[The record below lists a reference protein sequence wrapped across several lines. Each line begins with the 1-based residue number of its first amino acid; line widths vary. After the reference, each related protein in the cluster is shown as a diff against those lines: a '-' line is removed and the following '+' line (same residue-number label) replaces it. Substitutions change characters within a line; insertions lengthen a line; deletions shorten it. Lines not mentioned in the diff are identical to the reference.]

1 MKQPRGYQNGWE
13 HLAGLLEWLDV
24 KIGLLLERQ
33 QAANPPA
40 DDMMDPF
47 KGLVVSEQEVYRLL
61 EEPVFSFPL
70 ADDAH
75 ASLLEELEAGIMQRV
90 GLSAAEGHFLP
101 LPYVADVFQLSA
113 LEQQILLVALAVE
126 VHRKYEKL
134 YAYLQDDVTLKSPTV
149 DLVVKLL
156 GQTAGDM
163 MGIME
168 QLRPNGT
175 LFSYFFKRDEE
186 ANDTLLSRK
195 LRLEPRMI
203 RFLLQ
208 TGEGDEV
215 LARCAQTFDP
225 NEPLPA
231 LRWEENVQ
239 EQLRR
244 FVDTNA
250 AETALLFLI
259 SGNPGSGKKLHARHT
274 AQHLGKKLVLV
285 NLREALQDEQPLP
298 DVLSRAVRE
307 AHLQRAA
314 LGLTG
319 VHLLL
324 EGDEALQRKQIFI
337 LQEALEVFRGVTFL
351 VSEKPWKAPE
361 LRQGRVFIDLAL
373 QVPPDLVRKKVWE
386 EASLSFTVADELDWR
401 AMAGKFRFTIGQIEQ
416 SLLAAKANAHWQ
428 QDADTPIDLDALHR
442 ACYAQVQHNLEKKAV
457 RISPRYTF
465 EQLILPDEQKD
476 NLRNAC
482 NQMKFRSVVYGEW
495 GFDRKLS
502 YGKGLSMLFAGPP
515 GTGKTMSAEVIAKE
529 LHLEIYKID
538 LSQVISKYIGETEK
552 NLQEI
557 FAEAQLSSAILFFD
571 EADALF
577 GKRSEVKDSHDKYA
591 NVETAYLLQKMEE
604 YEGITILASNFQQ
617 NMDEAFMRRINYV
630 IKFPF
635 PDAEYREM
643 IWRGMFPQETPLDD
657 DLDFRY
663 LADKFQFAGGNI
675 KNIVMSAAFLAV
687 ETGSPVGMKHII
699 RAIKH
704 ELGKTGKLLLKHE
717 LDEFQEYLGV

>member
-1 MKQPRGYQNGWE
+1 MRQPRGYRNGWE

-33 QAANPPA
+33 QGANPPG

-61 EEPVFSFPL
+61 EEPVFSFPPE
-70 ADDAH
+70 DVAH
-75 ASLLEELEAGIMQRV
+75 ATLLEELEAGHELSIA
-90 GLSAAEGHFLP
+90 LSAAGGVFLP
-101 LPYVADVFQLSA
+101 LPYVADVFQLTA
-113 LEQQILLVALAVE
+113 LEQQILLIALAVE

-134 YAYLQDDVTLKSPTV
+134 YAYLQDDVTAKSPTV

-156 GQTAGDM
+156 GQTADDM
-163 MGIME
+163 QAILE
-168 QLRPNGT
+168 HVRPDGT
-175 LFSYFFKRDEE
+175 LFAYFFKRDDE

-208 TGEGDEV
+208 TGDGDEV
-215 LARCAQTFDP
+215 LARCAETFDP
-225 NEPLPA
+225 QAALPA
-231 LRWEENVQ
+231 LRWEQDVQ

-244 FVDTNA
+244 FVDSHA
-250 AETALLFLI
+250 EETALLFLI
-259 SGNPGSGKKLHARHT
+259 AGNPGSGKKLHARHT

-285 NLREALQDEQPLP
+285 NLREALQDELPLAEL
-298 DVLSRAVRE
+298 LSRALRE
-307 AHLQRAA
+307 AKLQQAV
-314 LGLTG
+314 LGLSG

-324 EGDEALQRKQIFI
+324 EGEEALQRKQIFI
-337 LQEALEVFRGVTFL
+337 LQEALDSFQGIVFL
-351 VSEKPWKAPE
+351 LSEKPWKAPE
-361 LRQGRVFIDLAL
+361 LRSGRVLIDLAL
-373 QVPPDLVRKKVWE
+373 HVPPDPVRQQVWE
-386 EASLSFTVADELDWR
+386 EASAGYAITEGLDWR

-428 QDADTPIDLDALHR
+428 QDADTPIGLEALHR

-457 RISPRYTF
+457 RITPRYTF

-476 NLRNAC
+476 NLKNAC

-643 IWRGMFPQETPLDD
+643 IWRGMFPKETPLDD

-663 LADKFQFAGGNI
+663 LAEKFQFAGGNI

-687 ETGSPVGMKHII
+687 ETGSPVGMRHLI

>member
-1 MKQPRGYQNGWE
+1 MRQQRGYENGLE
-13 HLAGLLEWLDV
+13 HLADLLEWLDV

-33 QAANPPA
+33 QAGGLPA
-40 DDMMDPF
+40 DDPMDPF

-61 EEPVFSFPL
+61 EEPVFSFQGE
-70 ADDAH
+70 A
-75 ASLLEELEAGIMQRV
+75 LLSAAALYDLEAGIVERLGQ
-90 GLSAAEGHFLP
+90 SEAEGVFLP
-101 LPYVADVFQLSA
+101 LPYVADVFQLSG
-113 LEQQILLVALAVE
+113 LEQQILLVCLAVE

-134 YAYLQDDVTLKSPTV
+134 YAYLQDDVTAKSPTV
-149 DLVVKLL
+149 DLILKLL
-156 GQTAGDM
+156 CTTPEEM
-163 MGIME
+163 MAVIE
-168 QLRPNGT
+168 QLSPNGT
-175 LFSYFFKRDEE
+175 LVSYFLKADDG
-186 ANDTLLSRK
+186 AQDTLLSNK
-195 LRLEPRMI
+195 LRLDPRMI

-208 TGEGDEV
+208 NGDYDEE
-215 LARCAQTFDP
+215 LAGCAVCFDP
-225 NEPLPA
+225 DTALPP
-231 LRWEENVQ
+231 LRWEGEVQ
-239 EQLRR
+239 ERLRR
-244 FVDTNA
+244 FVDTSRY
-250 AETALLFLI
+250 ESALLFLI
-259 SGNPGSGKKLHARHT
+259 SGNPGSGKRLQVCHL
-274 AQHLGKKLVLV
+274 AQHLGRKLVLV
-285 NLREALQDEQPLP
+285 NLREALQQERPLI
-298 DVLSRAVRE
+298 DILLRAVRE
-307 AHLQRAA
+307 AKLQQAA
-314 LGLTG
+314 LGFSN
-319 VHLLL
+319 VHVLL
-324 EGDEALQRKQIFI
+324 EGEEALQRKHIFW
-337 LQEALEVFRGVTFL
+337 LKGALDRFQGLVFL
-351 VSEKPWKAPE
+351 LSETPWKAAE
-361 LRQGRVFIDLAL
+361 LRQGHVFIDLAL
-373 QVPPDLVRKKVWE
+373 QTPPDLVRKKVWE
-386 EASLSFTVADELDWR
+386 EASATYPVAADLDWR
-401 AMAGKFRFTIGQIEQ
+401 AVAGKFRFTIGQIEQ
-416 SLLAAKANAHWQ
+416 SLRAAQANAHWKVDS
-428 QDADTPIDLDALHR
+428 DAPIDLASLYQ

-465 EQLILPDEQKD
+465 DQLILPDEQKD
-476 NLRNAC
+476 NLKNAC
-482 NQMKFRSVVYGEW
+482 NQMKFRSIVYGEW

-515 GTGKTMSAEVIAKE
+515 GTGKTMSAEVIANE

-552 NLQEI
+552 NLQAI

-635 PDAEYREM
+635 PDAEHREM
-643 IWRGMFPQETPLDD
+643 IWRGTFPKETPLDD

-675 KNIVMSAAFLAV
+675 KNIVISAAFLAV